1 MSLEVIILAAGKGK
15 RMHSKLPKVLHKVAN
30 KPMLEHV
37 IDTAASL
44 NPESIHVVQL
54 NKSAQIERSIREV
67 QSLNGRVKQLES
79 FYDNMMLETSYKLNL
94 LNYDFEYTKER
105 EDE

>member
-44 NPESIHVVQL
+44 YPESIHVADLQ
-54 NKSAQIERSIREV
+54 
-67 QSLNGRVKQLES
+67 
-79 FYDNMMLETSYKLNL
+79 
-94 LNYDFEYTKER
+94 
-105 EDE
+105 

>member
-44 NPESIHVVQL
+44 NPESIHVVVGHMAELVEQMVMVFQMIL
-54 NKSAQIERSIREV
+54 K
-67 QSLNGRVKQLES
+67 
-79 FYDNMMLETSYKLNL
+79 NL
-94 LNYDFEYTKER
+94 LRLICKKNS
-105 EDE
+105 